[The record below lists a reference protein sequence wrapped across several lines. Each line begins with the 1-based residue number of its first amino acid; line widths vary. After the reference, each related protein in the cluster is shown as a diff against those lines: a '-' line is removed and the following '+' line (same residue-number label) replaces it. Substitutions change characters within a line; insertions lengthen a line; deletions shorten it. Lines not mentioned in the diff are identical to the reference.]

1 MQLITTVEH
10 PIFEDVIISDSLLE
24 DISEFANSMD
34 YSHYASHRG
43 QPNVKKLADDNI
55 MAKIAEWIVYDRF
68 SGHIPDLSKPDM
80 RIYEAHEKS
89 WDPDLFSKQEGLTF
103 LIKSC
108 QNIGS
113 LSWII
118 QRQNSSGKGG
128 KDREFYENPRDNKI
142 AVFVSV
148 DVSGEV
154 IKGRIKTTVPT
165 TFLDERRED
174 LFAEPRIERL
184 IGIKHAIY
192 YADLN
197 MGGYGS
203 HVAKDIRKYW
213 GQLPNAEAVGL
224 G

>member
-1 MQLITTVEH
+1 MTTTVKH
-10 PIFEDVIISDSLLE
+10 HILQDVVIDGVLFEDIVDFA
-24 DISEFANSMD
+24 SEMD
-34 YSHYASHRG
+34 YSHYASNRR
-43 QPNVKKLADDNI
+43 QENIRKLVEDNI
-55 MAKIAEWIVYDRF
+55 MAKAAEWIVHDRF
-68 SGHIPDLSKPDM
+68 SGYIPDLSKPDM

-89 WDPDLFSKQEGLTF
+89 WDPDLFSEQEDLTF

-108 QNIGS
+108 QNRGG

-118 QRQNSSGKGG
+118 QRQNESGKGG
-128 KDREFYENPRDNKI
+128 KDREFYEDPRDNKI
-142 AVFVSV
+142 AVFVSM
-148 DVSGEV
+148 DVSEES

-203 HVAKDIRKYW
+203 HVAKDIRKYCD
-213 GQLPNAEAVGL
+213 ERE
-224 G
+224 